1 MTPERW
7 QQIKTVFNLA
17 LEYEPGQ
24 RSSFLSRACDNDTA
38 LQKEVESLLAAHD
51 KDGSFIDSP
60 AYKAATG
67 LMPIELEPGQVLG
80 SYEITSFI
88 SRGGMGEV
96 YLAEDKRLRR
106 KVALKL
112 LPSSVTKDVSRLH
125 RFEQEARAASALNH
139 PNIIAIYEI
148 IETNATLMMATEYV

>member
-1 MTPERW
+1 MTMTPERW
-7 QQIKTVFNLA
+7 QQIKEVFNLA

-24 RSSFLSRACDNDTA
+24 RSSFLSRACDNDVA
-38 LQKEVESLLAAHD
+38 LQKEVESLLAAHE

-60 AYKAATG
+60 AYKGAF
-67 LMPIELEPGQVLG
+67 ELSRGPAGRIKTRTDVLG

-88 SRGGMGEV
+88 GRGGMGEV

-112 LPSSVTKDVSRLH
+112 LPSSVHERCKS
-125 RFEQEARAASALNH
+125 SA
-139 PNIIAIYEI
+139 P
-148 IETNATLMMATEYV
+148 V